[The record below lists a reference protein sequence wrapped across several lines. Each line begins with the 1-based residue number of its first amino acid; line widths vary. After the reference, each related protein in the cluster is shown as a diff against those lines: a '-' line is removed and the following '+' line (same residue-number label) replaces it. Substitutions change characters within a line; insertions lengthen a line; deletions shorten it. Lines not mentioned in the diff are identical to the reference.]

1 MINNLLKKL
10 KGKGARAQEASV
22 VDAAALLSQSDYS
35 MPEPDLW
42 EPISQACTQA
52 QLEEP
57 HYSHWCAQIGEDA
70 RMHRKQWEYCYIMQ
84 ALHMND
90 MIKEGRSALGFGVG
104 NEPMAAMLA
113 NNGVSVLGTDLAP
126 QEAHNAGWIETEQHA
141 LTKQQL
147 NARKLCDPD
156 KFERLVDFRF
166 MDMNNIDRDLG
177 GEFDFCWS
185 ACAFEHLGS
194 IAKGLEFV
202 VNSVR
207 CLKPGGIAVHTT
219 EFNCSS
225 NDETVDNTGTVLFR
239 RRDFEWLEHR
249 LKSKG
254 CRMEFNWNLG
264 EKPID
269 LHIDVPPYRHDDHLK
284 LQIEQFV
291 VTSFGII
298 IHKD

>member
-1 MINNLLKKL
+1 MIK
-10 KGKGARAQEASV
+10 S
-22 VDAAALLSQSDYS
+22 LLSKWRQEPGDGKAPVNTASMLTQSDYS

-57 HYSHWCAQIGEDA
+57 HYSHWCAQIREEP

-90 MIKEGRSALGFGVG
+90 MIEEGRHALGFGVG

-113 NNGVSVLGTDLAP
+113 HNGVSVVATDMAP
-126 QEAHNAGWIETEQHA
+126 QEAKEAGWVETEQHA

-147 NARKLCDPD
+147 NAREICEQQQFD
-156 KFERLVDFRF
+156 RMVDFRF
-166 MDMNNIDRDLG
+166 MNMNKIDRDLTG
-177 GEFDFCWS
+177 KFDFVWS

-202 VNSVR
+202 VNSVK
-207 CLKPGGIAVHTT
+207 CLKPGGLAVHTT
-219 EFNCSS
+219 ELNCSS
-225 NDETVDNTGTVLFR
+225 NDETVDNAGTVLFR
-239 RRDFEWLEHR
+239 RRDFEMLERR

-254 CRMEFNWNLG
+254 CRLDFNWNLG
-264 EKPID
+264 QKPLD
-269 LHIDVPPYRHDDHLK
+269 LHFDLPPYSANDHLK
-284 LQIEQFV
+284 LQMENFL
-291 VTSFGII
+291 VTSFGLI

>member
-1 MINNLLKKL
+1 MIKNLFRWGRQEAVEGSVQPDAPNLL
-10 KGKGARAQEASV
+10 AM
-22 VDAAALLSQSDYS
+22 SDYS

-57 HYSHWCAQIGEDA
+57 HYSHWCAQIREPP

-84 ALHMND
+84 ALHIND
-90 MIKEGRSALGFGVG
+90 MIEEGRRALGFGVG

-113 NNGVSVLGTDLAP
+113 NNDVSVVATELAP
-126 QEAHNAGWIETEQHA
+126 EEAKNAGWVETEQHA

-147 NARKLCDPD
+147 NARNICDPE
-156 KFERLVDFRF
+156 KFERLIDFRF
-166 MDMNNIDRDLG
+166 MDMNKIDRDLYG
-177 GEFDFCWS
+177 QFDFVWS

-202 VNSVR
+202 VNSVK
-207 CLKPGGIAVHTT
+207 CLKPGGIAIHTT

-225 NDETVDNTGTVLFR
+225 NDETVDNASTVLFR
-239 RRDFEWLEHR
+239 KKDFELLERR

-254 CRMEFNWNLG
+254 CRIEFNWNLG
-264 EKPID
+264 QKPLD
-269 LHIDVPPYRHDDHLK
+269 LHVDVPPYSSNEHLK
-284 LQIEQFV
+284 LQIEQFL
-291 VTSFGII
+291 VTSYGII